1 MKKRTLLTIA
11 QYIIFLGLGIAI
23 IYRMSAQMSEAEKTE
38 MMNAIRQTRLWML
51 VPVLIAGF
59 FSHFFRALRWKLL
72 LKPLDIHPRT
82 VNITLS
88 VLIGYVVNLLL
99 PRMGEVAKCT
109 VLARYEHVPADKM
122 VGTIVSERAFDV
134 LCLAAITIVAFALQA
149 DVIGSYAQSM
159 FGKLAAKQTM
169 LIGALTGL
177 LFIILFMIFLYRR
190 NKESKIAKFIKG
202 MSEGVRS
209 ILRVKERGL
218 FFFYTFMIWGLYW
231 FQVVLGFW
239 AMPATEHL
247 SLLTGLI
254 VLIFGSIGI
263 IVTPGGLGAYPAL
276 IGEILVFYG
285 LDKPI
290 GTAFGWVSWSVQ
302 TGIIIVLGLLS
313 LLILPIYNRNKKH
326 HHHAQA

>member
-1 MKKRTLLTIA
+1 MKKRTLLTIV
-11 QYIIFLGLGIAI
+11 QYVIFLGLGIAI
-23 IYRMSAQMSEAEKTE
+23 IYRMSSQMSATEKDE
-38 MMNAIRQTRLWML
+38 MINAVTQTRLWML
-51 VPVLIAGF
+51 VPVLVIGF
-59 FSHFFRALRWKLL
+59 LSHFFRALRWKLL
-72 LKPLDIHPRT
+72 LKPLGIKPRT

-134 LCLAAITIVAFALQA
+134 ICLGIITIFAFILQA
-149 DVIGSYAQSM
+149 DVIGNYAESM
-159 FGKLAAKQTM
+159 FGKLAAKQT
-169 LIGALTGL
+169 LFIGALTGL
-177 LFIILFMIFLYRR
+177 LFLILFLIFLYRR

-202 MSEGVRS
+202 MGEGVRS
-209 ILRVKERGL
+209 ILKVKERGL
-218 FFFYTFMIWGLYW
+218 FLLYTLLIWGAYW

-239 AMPATEHL
+239 AMPATENL
-247 SLLTGLI
+247 TLLTGFI
-254 VLIFGSIGI
+254 VLIFGSVGI

-290 GTAFGWVSWSVQ
+290 GTGFGWVSWSVQ
-302 TGIIIVLGLLS
+302 TGIIIILGVLS
-313 LLILPIYNRNKKH
+313 LLILPIYNRNKKQP
-326 HHHAQA
+326 HAAEA